1 MSKGKGIVYMKKVAF
16 YTLGCKVNQYETDSM
31 KAIFENAGYEIV
43 GYDELADVYVINT
56 CTVTAMG
63 DKKSRQIIHLA
74 KSNNKD
80 GVVIVTGCMA
90 QGIIRDNKTI
100 DGADIIIG
108 NEDRKNILAIL
119 SEYIG
124 EKIVNVREI
133 KNERE
138 FWESDGVISE
148 DRTRAYIKIQDGC
161 DRYCSYCI
169 IPYVRGPIRSRDFDE
184 VINEANRMV
193 LDGFSELVLIGIHL
207 ASYGKDTKG
216 KDLMDVLEELSKIEG
231 IKRIRLG
238 SLEPSFISK
247 EHIDRMRNLD
257 KVCKHFHLSLQSGC
271 DTVLKR
277 MNRKYTT
284 REYEEKVNMIREA
297 FPDAAI
303 TTDVIVGF
311 PGETE
316 EEFNETYEYLK
327 RINLSKM
334 HIFPYSRRTGT
345 PAANMPN
352 QIEKA
357 VKKERADR
365 LIKLSHNNEMEFAN
379 KFLGKKIDVILEN
392 RVKDGYREGYS
403 KQYVPVLYKGGKAK
417 DVVIGVGT
425 SVTENGEI
433 VIE

>member
-1 MSKGKGIVYMKKVAF
+1 MKKVAF

-43 GYDELADVYVINT
+43 GFDEYSDVYVINT

-63 DKKSRQIIHLA
+63 DKKSRQIIHSA
-74 KSNNKD
+74 KINNKD

-108 NEDRKNILAIL
+108 NEDRKNILTIL
-119 SEYIG
+119 DEYAG

-138 FWESDGVISE
+138 FWESEGIISE

-169 IPYVRGPIRSRDFDE
+169 IPYVRGPIRSRDFNE
-184 VINEANRMV
+184 VINEAMNMSKN
-193 LDGFSELVLIGIHL
+193 GFSEIVLIGIHL
-207 ASYGKDTKG
+207 ASYGRDDNG
-216 KDLMDVLEELSKIEG
+216 KNLMDVLEELSNIEG

-238 SLEPSFISK
+238 SLEPSFIS
-247 EHIDRMRNLD
+247 EENINRMKPLD

-284 REYEEKVNMIREA
+284 GEYEEKVYMIREA

-316 EEFNETYEYLK
+316 EEFNKTYEYLK

-352 QIEKA
+352 QVEKS
-357 VKKERADR
+357 VKKERADK
-365 LIKLSHNNEMEFAN
+365 LIKLSHNNEIEFA
-379 KFLGKKIDVILEN
+379 KRFLGRKIEVILEN
-392 RVKDGYREGYS
+392 RVKEGYREGYS
-403 KQYVPVLYKGGKAK
+403 EQYVPVLYKGGNAK
-417 DVVIGVGT
+417 DVVIGIGKK
-425 SVTENGEI
+425 VTDNGEI
-433 VIE
+433 IIE

>member
-1 MSKGKGIVYMKKVAF
+1 MKKVAF

-31 KAIFENAGYEIV
+31 KAIFENGGYEIV
-43 GYDELADVYVINT
+43 DFDGYADVYVINT

-74 KSNNKD
+74 KNNNKD

-100 DGADIIIG
+100 EGADIIVG
-108 NEDRKNILAIL
+108 NEDRKNILSIL
-119 SEYIG
+119 NEYCG
-124 EKIVNVREI
+124 EKIVNVSDI

-138 FWESDGVISE
+138 FWESNGVISE

-169 IPYVRGPIRSRDFDE
+169 IPYVRGPIRSRDFNE
-184 VINEANRMV
+184 VINEAENMV
-193 LDGFSELVLIGIHL
+193 KDGFSELVLIGIHL
-207 ASYGKDTKG
+207 ASYGRDTKG
-216 KDLMDVLEELSKIEG
+216 KDLMEVLEELSKIDG
-231 IKRIRLG
+231 IRRIRLG

-247 EHIDRMRNLD
+247 GNIDRMRKLD

-271 DTVLKR
+271 DTILKR

-284 REYEEKVNMIREA
+284 SEYEEKVHMIREA

-311 PGETE
+311 PGENE

-345 PAANMPN
+345 PAAKMPN
-352 QIEKA
+352 QVEKS
-357 VKKERADR
+357 VKKERADK
-365 LIKLSHNNEMEFAN
+365 LIKLSHNNEIAFA
-379 KFLGKKIDVILEN
+379 KRFLDRKIEVILEN
-392 RVKDGYREGYS
+392 RLKEGYREGYS
-403 KQYVPVLYKGGKAK
+403 EQYVPVLYKGGNAK
-417 DVVIGVGT
+417 DVIVGIGKK
-425 SVTENGEI
+425 VTDNGEI

>member
-1 MSKGKGIVYMKKVAF
+1 MSKGKGIKYMKKVAF

-31 KAIFENAGYEIV
+31 KAIFENGGYGIV
-43 GYDELADVYVINT
+43 DFDGYADVYVINT

-74 KSNNKD
+74 KNNNKD

-100 DGADIIIG
+100 DGADIIVG
-108 NEDRKNILAIL
+108 NEDRKNILNIL
-119 SEYIG
+119 NEYCG
-124 EKIVNVREI
+124 EKIVNVSDI

-138 FWESDGVISE
+138 FWESNGVISE

-169 IPYVRGPIRSRDFDE
+169 IPYVRGPIRSRDFNE
-184 VINEANRMV
+184 VINEAENMV
-193 LDGFSELVLIGIHL
+193 KDGFSEIVLIGIHL
-207 ASYGKDTKG
+207 ASYGRDNNG
-216 KDLMDVLEELSKIEG
+216 KNLMDVLEELSKIDG
-231 IKRIRLG
+231 IRRIRLG

-247 EHIDRMRNLD
+247 ENIDRMRRLD

-271 DTVLKR
+271 DTILKR

-284 REYEEKVNMIREA
+284 SEYEEKVYMIREA

-316 EEFNETYEYLK
+316 EEFNKTYDYLK

-345 PAANMPN
+345 PAAKMPD
-352 QIEKA
+352 QVEKS
-357 VKKERADR
+357 VKKERADK
-365 LIKLSHNNEMEFAN
+365 LIKLSHNNEIAFA
-379 KFLGKKIDVILEN
+379 KRFLGRKIEVILEN
-392 RVKDGYREGYS
+392 RLKEGYREGYS
-403 KQYVPVLYKGGKAK
+403 EQYVPVLYKGGNAK
-417 DVVIGVGT
+417 DVIIGVGKK
-425 SVTENGEI
+425 VTDNGEI